1 MKLKKPEKKMNRN
14 DILEDMSQLEPEAL
28 ETLLTQ
34 LRNQIIK
41 KINNIKEILIYNNQ
55 KSREKGNNLRR
66 DLKKRQ

>member
-14 DILEDMSQLEPEAL
+14 DILEDVSQLEPEAL

-34 LRNQIIK
+34 FRTHIK
-41 KINNIKEILIYNNQ
+41 TKINNIKEILIHDNQ
-55 KSREKGNNLRR
+55 KPREKGNNLRR